1 MKEPTIVIYQ
11 RKDVDKR
18 LYKILENF
26 ETPEIKLWLCPDETA
41 LEFSSMLTVAKKHSK
56 TIVLEEF
63 VSPIHYNCVLT
74 SLLLSALKNVKSL
87 SKVFEAVCDTILLSK
102 DYQSY
107 MYKNRP
113 FWEAIFRKL
122 FTLPDV
128 QFFEAMMMYAAVI
141 AQVSSQSEK
150 SDRAREERENLV
162 IVSSSDFNMILR
174 YVEAE
179 KYADVFRRLLQL
191 QEKNMSSQNG
201 ATFGLDYNR
210 VMERFFATDVHR
222 SYWQRDSSHPVDVI
236 AILMFTFIAH
246 PDILDALVNKSDG
259 VKVLMDVLRSKA
271 CKRMHV
277 LIMFSFDN
285 LIVNTHIMIPQ
296 IFRGLMRTIDY
307 SLMLIYATSD
317 REPYA
322 PKDSSLRKMSQKI
335 VIDTLRHRENDL
347 VGTNHSYFQKIEVL
361 TAVDLTTLERLLC
374 KDDAHTSKFC
384 VVLTSEIVV
393 NGSKRDIVVDS
404 EIPRC
409 AAKFLSSLV
418 DADTNSS
425 DDVFVITKGLSLFS
439 RLGSE
444 DKKRQE
450 KLSEINAVGVVAKF
464 LTNNNESIRIA
475 CREAISNLTE
485 FSHVAR
491 VEVFKVIKFKNL
503 VTEAHQY
510 YVKRLEK
517 KLTMRKFCNILKPLF
532 TIIRNELDV
541 NWFLVAKDGSDNSYL
556 HIDNE
561 TANKIMRISSYFIN
575 MHDLKTLYFTSL
587 SVLITSRLLELDMI
601 NIEKFITDDFITKVL
616 NHFADM
622 KEDDKIS
629 YSFAQVYVQR
639 FPQLEKELKYNEI
652 VSSKEEQESKDKET
666 EAGRENKQLGVKCA
680 WPPCL
685 NYGRNKETKEC
696 GIVLKPLKKCGNC
709 LMIAYCGRT
718 CQKLHWKEHKKTCKK
733 ED

>member
-63 VSPIHYNCVLT
+63 VPPIHYNCVLT
-74 SLLLSALKNVKSL
+74 SLLLSGLKNVKSL

-107 MYKNRP
+107 MYINRP

-141 AQVSSQSEK
+141 AQVSSQSEI

-191 QEKNMSSQNG
+191 QEKNISSQNG

-210 VMERFFATDVHR
+210 VMERFFATDLHR

-317 REPYA
+317 SEPYA

-335 VIDTLRHRENDL
+335 VIDTLRHRENDS
-347 VGTNHSYFQKIEVL
+347 VGTNQSYFQKIEVL
-361 TAVDLTTLERLLC
+361 TAVDLITLERLLC

-425 DDVFVITKGLSLFS
+425 DNVFVILKGLSLFS
-439 RLGSE
+439 RLGLE

-450 KLSEINAVGVVAKF
+450 KLSKINVVGVVAKF
-464 LTNNNESIRIA
+464 LTNNNELIRIA
-475 CREAISNLTE
+475 CREAVSNLTE
-485 FSHVAR
+485 FSHDAR
-491 VEVFKVIKFKNL
+491 VEVFKVIKFKNV

-517 KLTMRKFCNILKPLF
+517 KLTMPQ
-532 TIIRNELDV
+532 
-541 NWFLVAKDGSDNSYL
+541 DGSDNSYL
-556 HIDNE
+556 NIDNE

-575 MHDLKTLYFTSL
+575 MHDLRTLDFTSL

-601 NIEKFITDDFITKVL
+601 NIEKFITDDFLSKVL

-622 KEDDKIS
+622 KEDEKRS

-639 FPQLEKELKYNEI
+639 CPQPEKELKYNEI
-652 VSSKEEQESKDKET
+652 VSSKEEEESKET

-718 CQKLHWKEHKKTCKK
+718 CQKLHWKEHKRTCQK